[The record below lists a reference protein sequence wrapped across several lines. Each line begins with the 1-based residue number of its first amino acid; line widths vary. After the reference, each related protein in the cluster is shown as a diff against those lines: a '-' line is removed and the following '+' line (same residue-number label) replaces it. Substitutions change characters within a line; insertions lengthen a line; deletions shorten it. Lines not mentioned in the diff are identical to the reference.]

1 MSEFLYQTNR
11 MDNSLDEL
19 VDLTQEQ
26 KTEHIFK
33 VMCEWPSTR
42 TQLRLENIYDPK
54 SGINLGD
61 KFWTNQQFSA
71 LKVYNKLDASTEDIL
86 EKILEREG
94 TLDLF
99 STETSSLFPNFS
111 SNSLNEIEK
120 ELERSAQNHSIG
132 KEHRYQIQLLKQG
145 TFGCITDLWD
155 EMSSSTE
162 YDFMLQK

>member
-1 MSEFLYQTNR
+1 MIRFVITNLEIVKSKAHTLPCLSSRSSLFSMSEFLYQTNR

-42 TQLRLENIYDPK
+42 VQLRLENIYDPK

-71 LKVYNKLDASTEDIL
+71 LKVYNKLDASS
-86 EKILEREG
+86 R
-94 TLDLF
+94 
-99 STETSSLFPNFS
+99 
-111 SNSLNEIEK
+111 
-120 ELERSAQNHSIG
+120 
-132 KEHRYQIQLLKQG
+132 
-145 TFGCITDLWD
+145 TF
-155 EMSSSTE
+155 
-162 YDFMLQK
+162 